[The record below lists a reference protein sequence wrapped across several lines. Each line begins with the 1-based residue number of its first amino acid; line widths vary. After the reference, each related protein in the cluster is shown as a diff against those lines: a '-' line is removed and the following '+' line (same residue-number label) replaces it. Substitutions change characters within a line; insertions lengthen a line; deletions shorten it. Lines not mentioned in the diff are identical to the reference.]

1 MTLRLSLKKKHSTFL
16 KSLYESGGKENKKFI
31 LESTLQAPLAYASRN
46 EFVRIIE
53 YLQKPNWIGLDFYCG
68 PGASPL
74 CPVLN

>member
-1 MTLRLSLKKKHSTFL
+1 MEFFYSGYSQYDPPIEFKEKHSNLL

-53 YLQKPNWIGLDFYCG
+53 YLQKPNWIEFLR
-68 PGASPL
+68 
-74 CPVLN
+74 